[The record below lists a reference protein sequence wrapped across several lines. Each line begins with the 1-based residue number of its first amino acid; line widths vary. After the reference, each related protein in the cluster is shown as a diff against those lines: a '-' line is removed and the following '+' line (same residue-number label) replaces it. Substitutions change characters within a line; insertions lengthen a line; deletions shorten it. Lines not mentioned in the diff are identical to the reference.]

1 VFGDNGRGLEFHG
14 KLSVF
19 IVLFLMATEKFA
31 LVKQDPNINHANVFI
46 IIFATKRKFT
56 IGKEFL

>member
-1 VFGDNGRGLEFHG
+1 MDTKKF
-14 KLSVF
+14 SVF

-31 LVKQDPNINHANVFI
+31 PVRQDPNINHANVFI
-46 IIFATKRKFT
+46 VIFATKRKFT